1 MRDLELAP
9 PCRYSKV
16 LPPIV
21 LPSDFPDLRGTQ
33 HGRYA
38 SFAPERHALERQ
50 AERWRRH
57 RIRNPASESL
67 AGSTPALS
75 STASCERSEQ
85 RVRPLVS
92 VAKLEKAPPYEGD
105 NCRFESCRGYLT
117 KDRRSWRAGLG
128 CNPGAF
134 TLSTFDSCI
143 FHISPPKHKWLVQR
157 SCKA

>member
-16 LPPIV
+16 LPPTV
-21 LPSDFPDLRGTQ
+21 LPSDFHRPSRNSTWPLRELRSRAPCPGETSRKMATAPD
-33 HGRYA
+33 
-38 SFAPERHALERQ
+38 SK
-50 AERWRRH
+50 
-57 RIRNPASESL
+57 PASESL

-85 RVRPLVS
+85 LVRPLVS